1 MILGASAMS
10 TLMIQN
16 VLEFSR
22 RFELDPDDISRCV
35 KFLKGLGFSDGIASS
50 VLEA

>member
-1 MILGASAMS
+1 MSDCPRLLEIAFLKKWEKVVILGALTVS

-22 RFELDPDDISRCV
+22 RFELDPDD
-35 KFLKGLGFSDGIASS
+35 FPDA
-50 VLEA
+50 